1 VNSEYAYDLSVALC
15 ASSATASYREFEHA
29 SEVIF
34 GITVP
39 RYRKVML
46 FMEYRRLRYSVR
58 WETRPRATSLL
69 RRSSGDT

>member
-1 VNSEYAYDLSVALC
+1 MNSEYAYDLSVALC
-15 ASSATASYREFEHA
+15 ASSAAASYREFKRA

-46 FMEYRRLRYSVR
+46 FVEYRAPPVLGAVGNPTPCDEPTAEVE
-58 WETRPRATSLL
+58 W
-69 RRSSGDT
+69 